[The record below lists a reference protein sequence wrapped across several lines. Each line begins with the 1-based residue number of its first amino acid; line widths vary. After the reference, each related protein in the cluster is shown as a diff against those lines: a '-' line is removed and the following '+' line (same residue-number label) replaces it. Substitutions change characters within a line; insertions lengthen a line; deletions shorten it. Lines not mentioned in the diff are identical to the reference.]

1 MFTISFF
8 KNLKFEF
15 LLIQISI
22 NSSTLALIIS
32 KINLCLIFL
41 YGEIEKY
48 FLSTIDSLSI
58 NKISLRFNSFNNIST
73 SSSLSEHNLEI
84 SLIIKFNPKLKFS
97 E

>member
-1 MFTISFF
+1 MSFF

-22 NSSTLALIIS
+22 NSSILALIIS

-48 FLSTIDSLSI
+48 FLSTIDSLSVD
-58 NKISLRFNSFNNIST
+58 KISLRFNSFNNNSI

>member
-8 KNLKFEF
+8 KKLKFEF

-22 NSSTLALIIS
+22 NSSNLALIIS

-48 FLSTIDSLSI
+48 FLSTIDSLSVD
-58 NKISLRFNSFNNIST
+58 KISLRFNSFNNNSI

-84 SLIIKFNPKLKFS
+84 SLIIKFNLKLNFS